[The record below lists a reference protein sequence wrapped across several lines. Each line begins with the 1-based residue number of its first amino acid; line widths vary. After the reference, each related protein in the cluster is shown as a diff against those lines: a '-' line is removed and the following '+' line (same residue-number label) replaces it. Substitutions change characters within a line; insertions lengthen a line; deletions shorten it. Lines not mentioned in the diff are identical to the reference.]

1 MVRSQHVGWSYW
13 TGGDQLELFFC
24 GIYQTKRTCGLPGL
38 DRQHHV
44 GVDPIEE
51 AGTNQ
56 NAFSESWTNLELNPV
71 LAIQIRIKIIRFL
84 PHDFPNSD
92 PDPN

>member
-1 MVRSQHVGWSYW
+1 MGWSYW
-13 TGGDQLELFFC
+13 TGGDHLELFLC